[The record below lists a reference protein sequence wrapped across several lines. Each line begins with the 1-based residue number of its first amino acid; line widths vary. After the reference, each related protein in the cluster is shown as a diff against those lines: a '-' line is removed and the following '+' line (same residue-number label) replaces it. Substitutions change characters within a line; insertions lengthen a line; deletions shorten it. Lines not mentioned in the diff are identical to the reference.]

1 MTLDRNKQ
9 MLCAYG
15 LQTSALDTHTEHILL
30 QNINNI
36 LKEKSRTSVFIAHRL
51 RTIYDCD
58 QIIVLQDGQ
67 VAEMGTHTELVE
79 AGGVYAGLWNGEQCS
94 VFACEREYILK
105 PTTAQESGLLDAS
118 DSDREQEK

>member
-1 MTLDRNKQ
+1 MLTFDPNKQ
-9 MLCAYG
+9 MLCTYS
-15 LQTSALDTHTEHILL
+15 LQTSALDTHTEHTLL

-67 VAEMGTHTELVE
+67 VAEMGTHTELIE
-79 AGGVYAGLWNGEQCS
+79 AGGVYAGLWNGEQCFVS
-94 VFACEREYILK
+94 TRERES
-105 PTTAQESGLLDAS
+105 TF
-118 DSDREQEK
+118 